1 MSEVGGKAAIDLSR
15 DGGRGID
22 QDGVALGAT
31 RQEQRA
37 GQRIPVDGWKGDV
50 VDKSIVEC
58 RVHG

>member
-1 MSEVGGKAAIDLSR
+1 L
-15 DGGRGID
+15 D